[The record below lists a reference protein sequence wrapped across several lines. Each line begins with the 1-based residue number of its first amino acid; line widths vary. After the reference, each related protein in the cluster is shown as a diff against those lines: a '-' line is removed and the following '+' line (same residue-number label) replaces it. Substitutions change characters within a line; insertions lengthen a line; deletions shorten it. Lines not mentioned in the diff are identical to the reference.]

1 MTACFRQ
8 AVFVPP
14 PVCVVAHELGFFAYV
29 GLEVET
35 VLIESSTD
43 QRDRLL
49 TDDVDAGVTA
59 IDNLIVWNSGGGDL
73 RVVAQIEST
82 TPLRLV
88 AQPSVRGL
96 EDLRG
101 ATLGVDAPDNGFAVL
116 LRHLLGHHGLPSD
129 AYGFEPVGGV
139 RERFEALRSRSI
151 DAAWLGP
158 PLDELAQQEGF
169 VSLLAVE
176 DEVPDFPGQGVVAG
190 PTTRQAGRE
199 KLSLYLTALDAA
211 RMWLHA
217 TEDEQILDVLTR
229 GGYGPASA
237 RAALRTRPVS
247 LAPARAGLECVLTM
261 RDKLGMMP
269 DRAPGADDL
278 YDGRPLGLELRP

>member
-1 MTACFRQ
+1 MTVCFRQ

-14 PVCVVAHELGFFAYV
+14 PVCVVADELGFFAHT

-49 TDDVDAGVTA
+49 TDDVDVGVTA
-59 IDNLIVWNSGGGDL
+59 IDNLVVWNSRGGDL
-73 RVVAQIEST
+73 RVVAEIEST

-96 EDLRG
+96 ADLRG
-101 ATLGVDAPDNGFAVL
+101 AVLGVDAPDNGFAVV
-116 LRHLLGHHGLPSD
+116 LRHLLGQHGLPPD
-129 AYGFEPVGGV
+129 AYEFEPVGGV

-151 DAAWLGP
+151 AATWLGP
-158 PLDELAQQEGF
+158 PLDELARQEGF

-176 DEVPDFPGQGVVAG
+176 DEVPDFPGQAVVAG
-190 PTTRQAGRE
+190 PTARQAGRDN
-199 KLSLYLTALDAA
+199 LARYLTALDRA
-211 RMWLHA
+211 RKWLHA
-217 TEDEQILDVLTR
+217 TEDVQIVDVLTR

-237 RAALRTRPVS
+237 RAALRTRPAS
-247 LAPARAGLECVLTM
+247 LAPARAGLECILTM

-269 DRAPGADDL
+269 DRAPGADDM
-278 YDGRPLGLELRP
+278 YDGSPLGLELRP

>member
-14 PVCVVAHELGFFAYV
+14 PVCVVADELGFFAHN

-35 VLIESSTD
+35 VLIGSSTD

-49 TDDVDAGVTA
+49 TDDVDVGVTA
-59 IDNLIVWNSGGGDL
+59 VDNLVVWNSGGGDL
-73 RVVAQIEST
+73 RVVAEIEST

-101 ATLGVDAPDNGFAVL
+101 AVLGVDAPDNGFAVV
-116 LRHLLGHHGLPSD
+116 LRHLLGHHGLAPG
-129 AYGFEPVGGV
+129 AYEFEPVGGV

-151 DAAWLGP
+151 DATWLGP
-158 PLDELAQQEGF
+158 PLDELARQEGF
-169 VSLLAVE
+169 VSLVAIE
-176 DEVPDFPGQGVVAG
+176 DEVPDFPGQAVVAG
-190 PTTRQAGRE
+190 PTVRQAGRE
-199 KLSLYLTALDAA
+199 NLSLYLTALDRA
-211 RMWLHA
+211 RQWLHA
-217 TEDEQILDVLTR
+217 SEDEQIVDVLTR

-237 RAALRTRPVS
+237 RAALRTRPAS
-247 LAPARAGLECVLTM
+247 LAPARAGLECILTM

-269 DRAPGADDL
+269 DQAPGVDDL